1 MSTFVCNNKQNAT
14 MYKNTLYSMVKW
26 FITHVGQANE
36 NSWIALS
43 NDLVLDKSDCLKFTR
58 VEKYIYIYYILVCCS
73 FERHTLS
80 GSLKRQDIVEMV
92 GLKVALKA

>member
-58 VEKYIYIYYILVCCS
+58 VEIYIYIYTIY
-73 FERHTLS
+73 
-80 GSLKRQDIVEMV
+80 
-92 GLKVALKA
+92 

>member
-58 VEKYIYIYYILVCCS
+58 VEIYIYIYILYTSNAAPLKDIPYLVVWKDK
-73 FERHTLS
+73 TL
-80 GSLKRQDIVEMV
+80 LKW
-92 GLKVALKA
+92 